1 MNCSCLDSESTT
13 EVVNSEPKSLAS
25 DASRLLDVNFPCALE
40 EFKAKVW
47 HVFLPVPIPEG
58 VRDSPLWLRE
68 RPKSSRCVFAAAEAA
83 VCFSRSKRWPV
94 AEFIDKNVQPWGGD
108 PSTASKF
115 FKQFKSVASKLGYT
129 PFINGQVVIGLPQD
143 LLQASLALTQA
154 QLTDDLN
161 EAQVQHPQTPSQA
174 QDAQE
179 GEEKET
185 QDQPAGHGTDT
196 TPAQAGSTHPTPPS
210 STIEFKQGV
219 DVRKIIQDFDPSP
232 PTSANTAAINPSR
245 RDY

>member
-1 MNCSCLDSESTT
+1 MIPRRTT
-13 EVVNSEPKSLAS
+13 SIDKTLMLNGNFTQHDTTVGAS
-25 DASRLLDVNFPCALE
+25 HINKHAA
-40 EFKAKVW
+40 
-47 HVFLPVPIPEG
+47 PET
-58 VRDSPLWLRE
+58 LRVSMTSQVDY
-68 RPKSSRCVFAAAEAA
+68 K
-83 VCFSRSKRWPV
+83 
-94 AEFIDKNVQPWGGD
+94 FIDKNVQPWGGD

-185 QDQPAGHGTDT
+185 QDQPADHSTDT

-219 DVRKIIQDFDPSP
+219 DVRKIIQDLTPLLP
-232 PTSANTAAINPSR
+232 PLQIQQQ
-245 RDY
+245 